1 MDQLLALSL
10 FCSTIEN
17 PQLSLLIGWAKES
30 FLLNK
35 GFEKQAIPF
44 QLALVIP
51 YPAFPI
57 AKGLLISVLNP
68 ARSEIRPS
76 PADPLPLKTDFLPPY
91 DWCEGTYCTY
101 LTWGRKEEGIK
112 HILGID

>member
-44 QLALVIP
+44 QLAP

-57 AKGLLISVLNP
+57 AKGLLISVLCLTRQDP
-68 ARSEIRPS
+68 RS
-76 PADPLPLKTDFLPPY
+76 DLVL
-91 DWCEGTYCTY
+91 
-101 LTWGRKEEGIK
+101 LTRYP
-112 HILGID
+112 